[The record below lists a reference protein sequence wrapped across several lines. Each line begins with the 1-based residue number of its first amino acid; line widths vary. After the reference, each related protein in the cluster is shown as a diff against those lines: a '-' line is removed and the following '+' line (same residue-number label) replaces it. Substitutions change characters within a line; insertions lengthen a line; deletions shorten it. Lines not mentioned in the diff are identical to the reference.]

1 MKKQEIEELRDLLS
15 KPLSEEFGHVLAKQ
29 LADCEAWS
37 ARVSYAY
44 RIALKELF
52 RARRNALIPKDRTY
66 TELDRTTALDADTS
80 EFQFFADELKDLQ
93 EIMKRR
99 ISLGQSI
106 LKSLTVEVDSRL

>member
-1 MKKQEIEELRDLLS
+1 MKPEELTKLRELLS
-15 KPLSEEFGHVLAKQ
+15 EPLNEEFGNVLAKQ

-52 RARRNALIPKDRTY
+52 RARRNALYPKSRDY
-66 TELDRTTALDADTS
+66 TELDRTTALDSDTR
-80 EFQFFADELKDLQ
+80 EVQFVVDELKDLQ
-93 EIMKRR
+93 EIVKRR

-106 LKSLTVEVDSRL
+106 LKSISEEPKS

>member
-1 MKKQEIEELRDLLS
+1 MKEKEIKDLQELLS
-15 KPLSEEFGHVLAKQ
+15 SPLNEEFGNVLAKQ

-52 RARRNALIPKDRTY
+52 RVRRNALLPKDRTY
-66 TELDRTTALDADTS
+66 TELDRTTALEADTS
-80 EFQFFADELKDLQ
+80 EFQFNADVLKDLQ

-106 LKSLTVEVDSRL
+106 LKSLTQEMESRV